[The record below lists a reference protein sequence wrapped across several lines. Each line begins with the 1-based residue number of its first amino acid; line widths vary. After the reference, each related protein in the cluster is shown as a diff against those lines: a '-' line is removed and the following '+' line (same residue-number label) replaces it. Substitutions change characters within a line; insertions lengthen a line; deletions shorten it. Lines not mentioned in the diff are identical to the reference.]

1 MDRAAGVAL
10 PVHPRL
16 GGAQQALHLAEL
28 GVGLLQ
34 LGGFAGEHVQ
44 AVVVAHGHLVGE
56 PAEIPGERGDALG
69 QLVAAAAQLGQRA
82 AAATRPPTGTTAPLT
97 GRRPSSCVASVAD
110 ACPFGVDISRPFR
123 SAGRRAC

>member
-1 MDRAAGVAL
+1 MPAVGGPAGVHRPAGVAL

-16 GGAQQALHLAEL
+16 GGAEQPLHLAEL

-34 LGGFAGEHVQ
+34 LGGFAREHVE

-56 PAEIPGERGDALG
+56 PAEIPGERGDALS

-82 AAATRPPTGTTAPLT
+82 GGETADGPRRLT
-97 GRRPSSCVASVAD
+97 GAPSPARSGTVPVR
-110 ACPFGVDISRPFR
+110 VDIGPFR
-123 SAGRRAC
+123 WAPSC